1 MKKAEFK
8 WMFVAALA
16 VAGFTVQVSG
26 GTYAKISIDGSFCDW
41 AGVPVLYTDASGDGS
56 PIDLATIQI
65 ANDESN
71 LYVRL
76 TYHTAVNPQ
85 SGSGTSL
92 AIDNDSNP
100 ATGFDI
106 FGLGLVGSEAGWQN
120 DFPFAQ
126 SNGVFNAGGIT
137 GGAAV
142 ISPYNTSTTEQ
153 EYAIPRSAIF
163 TANGQPVF
171 PGGSFNLLVY
181 TTDAATNDVAG
192 AVPYTF
198 APKPPPLPAGT
209 YAKISIDGSFCDW
222 ANVPVRFTDCVGD
235 GSPIDLATV
244 QLANDESNLYVR
256 LTYYTAVNPQS
267 GSGTFLAIDNDS
279 NPATGYDVFGLGLVG
294 SEAGWQNDFP
304 FEQATGVFNT
314 GGGITGGAAV
324 ISPYATSTTEQEYA
338 IPRAATFTANGQPVF
353 PNASF
358 NLLVYTDSGT
368 NDVAGPVS
376 YTFAP
381 KPPPTGTYANITIDG
396 DFSDWT
402 NVPVVYTDC
411 SGDGDPVDFDTVQLA
426 NDESNVYVRLTYY
439 SLVNPQTNSGVYL
452 AFDTD
457 NNPATGF
464 DIFSLGLVGSE
475 AGWENDFPFAQSNFV
490 FNAGVIDDGGA
501 LISPYNTLATDQ
513 EYAIPRS
520 AKYDANG
527 QLVFSGSSFT
537 LLVYTVDGTTD
548 VAGPISYAFAA
559 PPVPAVD
566 FRILSITRATNN
578 ISIQWMAPGG
588 TTNAVQATNGSS
600 GSYSTNGF
608 VDISA
613 PITNAG
619 SASVAVTNTY
629 VDLFGATN
637 KPARYYRVRQVP

>member
-1 MKKAEFK
+1 MKKAELR
-8 WMFVAALA
+8 WMFVMILA
-16 VAGFTVQVSG
+16 MVGLTVQASG

-41 AGVPVLYTDASGDGS
+41 AGVPVLYTDDSGDGD
-56 PIDLATIQI
+56 PIDLATIQM

-71 LYVRL
+71 LYIRL

-85 SGSGTSL
+85 SGAGTSL

-126 SNGVFNAGGIT
+126 SNGVFNAGDIT
-137 GGAAV
+137 GGAAL
-142 ISPYNTSTTEQ
+142 IAPYNSTTTEQ
-153 EYAIPRSAIF
+153 EYAIPRSATF

-171 PGGSFNLLVY
+171 PGDSFALLVY
-181 TTDAATNDVAG
+181 TTDGTNDVAG
-192 AVPYTF
+192 PVSYTF
-198 APKPPPLPAGT
+198 APEPPPVPAGT
-209 YAKISIDGSFCDW
+209 YAKITIDGSSCDW
-222 ANVPVRFTDCVGD
+222 ASVPVLYTDCADD
-235 GSPIDLATV
+235 GAPIDLATI
-244 QLANDESNLYVR
+244 QLANDDSNLYVR
-256 LTYYTAVNPQS
+256 LTYYSAVNPQT

-279 NPATGYDVFGLGLVG
+279 NPATGFDVFGLGLVG

-304 FEQATGVFNT
+304 FAQSNGVFNA
-314 GGGITGGAAV
+314 GVIDNGGAL
-324 ISPYATSTTEQEYA
+324 ISPYNTNTTVQEYA
-338 IPRAATFTANGQPVF
+338 IPRSATFAADGQPVF

-358 NLLVYTDSGT
+358 NLLVYTDSAT

-396 DFSDWT
+396 DFSDWID
-402 NVPVVYTDC
+402 VPVVYTDC
-411 SGDGDPVDFDTVQLA
+411 SGDGDPVDFNTIQLA
-426 NDESNVYVRLTYY
+426 NDESNMYVRLTYY
-439 SLVNPQTNSGVYL
+439 TLVNPQTNSGVYL

-464 DIFSLGLVGSE
+464 DVFSLGLVGSE

-520 AKYDANG
+520 ATYDANG

-537 LLVYTVDGTTD
+537 LLVYTVDGTAD
-548 VAGPISYAFAA
+548 VAGPISYAFAS

-566 FRILSITRATNN
+566 FRILSITRAAND

-588 TTNAVQATNGSS
+588 TTNAVQATNGSN
-600 GSYSTNGF
+600 GSYATNGF
-608 VDISA
+608 ANIS
-613 PITNAG
+613 TNFVNSG
-619 SASVAVTNTY
+619 SASVAVTNSY
-629 VDLFGATN
+629 LDSSGATN
-637 KPARYYRVRQVP
+637 KPARYYRIRQVP